1 METALLLAGKITE
14 LTLIVLMGMALVK
27 FKLLNSEHSRT
38 LSVIALYLISPSVMI
53 HAFQIENTPDIVDGL
68 KLSVALAVVF
78 HILLIALGRLFK
90 TVFKLDTLEHAATV
104 YTNSGNLIIPLV
116 MSIFGPQ
123 WVIYTSGFI
132 MFLFWTHLRLLLCGR
147 GNLAW
152 KTVLTN
158 INILSIF
165 IGVFMFAFQIKLPHI
180 IDNTLATVGSMIG
193 PVAML
198 VAGMLIASLPLKEI
212 VLSKRI
218 YLVAFLRLI
227 LIPLILLVFVKVSGI
242 ARLGGHSD
250 TVVLISFLA
259 TVSPAASTVTQMAMV
274 YGQNARKASAI
285 YGITTLLCVIT
296 MPLMIALY
304 QAMV

>member
-1 METALLLAGKITE
+1 M
-14 LTLIVLMGMALVK
+14 
-27 FKLLNSEHSRT
+27 
-38 LSVIALYLISPSVMI
+38 
-53 HAFQIENTPDIVDGL
+53 
-68 KLSVALAVVF
+68 
-78 HILLIALGRLFK
+78 
-90 TVFKLDTLEHAATV
+90 
-104 YTNSGNLIIPLV
+104 
-116 MSIFGPQ
+116 
-123 WVIYTSGFI
+123 IYTSGFI
-132 MFLFWTHLRLLLCGR
+132 IVQMFLFWTHLRLLLCGR

-227 LIPLILLVFVKVSGI
+227 LIPLILLVFVKISGI